1 MSNFIAYSLTHSL
14 YVHVYRTLLSTVSGF
29 RNNFLVHNLL
39 CCVMN
44 NLVFINSVW
53 TSLYELASELWM
65 PESKEAG
72 RHGTAEILM
81 SMLTFSIKKR
91 YIGMPRPN
99 SCIILQHIL
108 CINVESFFLAISFD
122 AEQLLIFSFF
132 FC

>member
-1 MSNFIAYSLTHSL
+1 
-14 YVHVYRTLLSTVSGF
+14 
-29 RNNFLVHNLL
+29 
-39 CCVMN
+39 MN
-44 NLVFINSVW
+44 NLAFINSVW

-132 FC
+132 LAKVLLGSLPAICLDTEHVELLISE

>member
-1 MSNFIAYSLTHSL
+1 MCMFTGHC
-14 YVHVYRTLLSTVSGF
+14 LLSTVSGF

-44 NLVFINSVW
+44 NLAFINSVS

-72 RHGTAEILM
+72 RHVTAEILM

-91 YIGMPRPN
+91 YIGMPLPN

-108 CINVESFFLAISFD
+108 CINVESFFFLQFLST
-122 AEQLLIFSFF
+122 LNNCLFF
-132 FC
+132 PFFWLKFF